1 MDAVERKLRVF
12 ISYSRRDKVFARRLY
27 DALTTAGYQNWV
39 DWESI
44 PAASNWASRIFAG
57 IEEADAFL
65 FIVSGESLRSKACHE
80 ELAYAFEKEKRI
92 FPIIRVDIDSALEK
106 ELLLYWHE
114 AANQSWEEN
123 ARENLKRLKT
133 LQYTWMRRKAGCTC
147 EWDDARKDVIDPA
160 CDNPACDEPTD
171 NFENAI
177 KALSEDIGSNSEY
190 IRWYTDVALLAEKWN
205 SHKVDS
211 DFLLS
216 GSLLNEAA
224 DWYRKTTD
232 VQAIPH
238 LTPKLTD
245 LQRQFIDAS
254 LDHLKRQKLLERARN
269 ITLSFFIIAF
279 SIAIIG
285 TFYFSQRA
293 VNALQNEADAN
304 TKRATALAES
314 TVAYTSV
321 TQAAM
326 LANNIESSARNEL
339 FNTARRIFNSAFTK
353 QEDAFIAAIDNY
365 CAAIAVA
372 VKNSTNTDLVKRI
385 DPIFKYCSGE
395 KRDVTPGSTTPL
407 LVSDIL
413 RELANACLRSRQND
427 CAETGNTLSID
438 LNPNQFFAYT
448 ALAATYREK
457 GQPDLAFSILTR
469 LENQLKDTNTK
480 ASDDLALAMDRIWA
494 SVAIRLSKPDYTEIV
509 RRLQTFER
517 SEKRLPGQEEA
528 LFLLAKSYAAL
539 DQKENACKMLTRF
552 QMEVESSVQ
561 TGFGVEERIAAA
573 AQLQNTLNCVSVK

>member
-1 MDAVERKLRVF
+1 MERKLRVF

-80 ELAYAFEKEKRI
+80 ELAHAFEKEKRI

-106 ELLLYWHE
+106 GLLLYWHE
-114 AANQSWEEN
+114 TANQSWEEN

-133 LQYTWMRRKAGCTC
+133 LQYIWMRRKAGCAC
-147 EWDDARKDVIDPA
+147 EWDDARKDVGDPA
-160 CDNPACDEPTD
+160 CDSPACDEPTD
-171 NFENAI
+171 NFEKAI
-177 KALSEDIGSNSEY
+177 KALSEDIGSNPEY
-190 IRWYTDVALLAEKWN
+190 IRWYTDVVLLAEKWN

-224 DWYRKTTD
+224 GWYRKTTD

-238 LTPKLTD
+238 LTPKLSD
-245 LQRQFIDAS
+245 LQKRFIDAS

-365 CAAIAVA
+365 CAAMAVA

-457 GQPDLAFSILTR
+457 SQPDLAFSILTR
-469 LENQLKDTNTK
+469 LESQLKDTNTK

-494 SVAIRLSKPDYTEIV
+494 SVAIRLSKPDYAEIV